1 MPGGADSGW
10 KPKANPWLIA
20 VAVMIATFMEV
31 MDTSIASVAV
41 PYIAGSTASTTD
53 EAEWV
58 LTVYLVA
65 NAVFLPASNYFA
77 QRFGRKKF
85 LMSSILVF
93 TIASV
98 FCGLAPTLSLILLAR
113 IVQGAAGGALQPL
126 SQTILIESF
135 PPEKQG
141 QALGLYALGVVLAP
155 VIGPAFGGYLT
166 VAISWRWAFY
176 INVPIGI
183 LALLLQSKVL
193 EDPPSIKNAKP
204 GKLDGVGLGLLGLWI
219 AAMQYT
225 LDKGQEQDWF
235 GDIRIRWA
243 VGVMIVGLITFVVY
257 ELYHPRPL
265 VDMKVFKNRNLAVG
279 CVLIFI
285 MGIGLYALTTIL
297 PVFFQ
302 DLLGYDAFKAG
313 LAVSPRGL
321 GSFVAALG
329 VGVLT
334 SKLDPRKIV
343 AVGFS
348 VLAASTLWLGF
359 VTLQISP
366 WSLFWPIT
374 WSGVGL
380 AMVFVPLS
388 KVALGTLSEK
398 QAGTGSGVFNFMRNV
413 GGSVG
418 ISAANTISQRHVQ
431 SRRYELLHWFSG
443 SNWIYRQTIQLRT
456 QAMQEHASARIAH
469 LRALS
474 LTSKSLTNQ
483 AQLWAY
489 VDVFRYMVPILAI
502 CVPGAF
508 LLQKTKPGAGE
519 GAG

>member
-1 MPGGADSGW
+1 MPGGGRV
-10 KPKANPWLIA
+10 KVNPWLIA
-20 VAVMIATFMEV
+20 AAVMIATFMEV

-65 NAVFLPASNYFA
+65 NAVFLMSSNYFA
-77 QRFGRKKF
+77 QRFGRKRY
-85 LMSSILVF
+85 LMTSIAIF
-93 TIASV
+93 TVASV
-98 FCGLAPTLSLILLAR
+98 ACGLAPTLGTILLAR

-126 SQTILIESF
+126 SQSILLESF

-183 LALLLQSKVL
+183 VALLLQKRYL
-193 EDPPSIKNAKP
+193 EDPPEFKNAKP
-204 GKLDGVGLGLLGLWI
+204 GKLDGIGLGLLGLWV
-219 AAMQYT
+219 ASMQYM

-243 VGVMIVGLITFVVY
+243 IGIAVVGLILWVLR
-257 ELYHPRPL
+257 ELYHPKPL
-265 VDMKVFKNRNLAVG
+265 VDLSVLKDRNLAVG
-279 CVLIFI
+279 GILIFVL
-285 MGIGLYALTTIL
+285 GIGLYALTTIL
-297 PVFFQ
+297 PVFYQ
-302 DLLGYDAFKAG
+302 DLLGYDAFKSG

-321 GSFVAALG
+321 GSFVASLA
-329 VGVLT
+329 VGWLT
-334 SKLDPRKIV
+334 SKMDPRKIV
-343 AVGFS
+343 SVGFA
-348 VLAASTLWLGF
+348 VLAWSTIWLGF
-359 VTLQISP
+359 TTLDISP

-374 WSGVGL
+374 LSGVGL

-388 KVALGTLSEK
+388 KVALGTLSK
-398 QAGTGSGVFNFMRNV
+398 SQAGSGSGLFNFLRNV

-418 ISAANTISQRHVQ
+418 ISAANTISQRHTQ
-431 SRRYELLHWFSG
+431 SHRNELVHWLSG
-443 SNWIYRQTIQLRT
+443 SNWIYQRTLHLRT
-456 QAMQEHASARIAH
+456 QQLMTHSGPRMASM
-469 LRALS
+469 RAIQ
-474 LTSKSLTNQ
+474 LTSNDLSKQASL
-483 AQLWAY
+483 WSY
-489 VDVFRYMVPILAI
+489 VDVFRYMFIVLAI

-508 LLQKTKPGAGE
+508 VLKKTKPGAAG